1 MSKKPENKP
10 DENQSSK
17 PIKEIPTYEQAMKR
31 FLEKGI
37 SLSEGDSLEA
47 LASTPPIRMIVVH
60 RRNGGGNLYIWDAG
74 KFKKIS
80 EADFMGGHTGDTII
94 NYELF
99 KKPGYVYIP
108 ATGRKEKSP
117 EDNYAGISFLLRRMD
132 LSKLYL

>member
-1 MSKKPENKP
+1 MNKKHENKLG
-10 DENQSSK
+10 ENQSPK
-17 PIKEIPTYEQAMKR
+17 PIKEILTYEAAMKK

-60 RRNGGGNLYIWDAG
+60 RKNGGGNLYIWDEG
-74 KFKKIS
+74 KFKRVND
-80 EADFMGGHTGDTII
+80 ADFIGGRAGDTII

-117 EDNYAGISFLLRRMD
+117 EDNYNGFSFLLRRMD